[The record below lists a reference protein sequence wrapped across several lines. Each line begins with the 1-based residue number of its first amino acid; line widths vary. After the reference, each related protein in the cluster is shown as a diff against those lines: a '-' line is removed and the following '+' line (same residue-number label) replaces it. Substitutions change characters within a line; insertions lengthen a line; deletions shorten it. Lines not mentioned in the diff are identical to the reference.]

1 MYDIHKYFTQKFQII
16 FYQNMSK
23 IKKPLQPLNRLFALL
38 VKQKA
43 SQVAVANTLGISS
56 QSVGYYMRGR
66 KIPIE
71 VIEKWEEKY
80 GQNLIAMS
88 KTEFETQN
96 ETPVSRETNNSVAME
111 VIRGFEKLDPNIGYK
126 VLGNE
131 NYIVFHK
138 KTYDEMEETLAQNR
152 SVIDMLSRASFE
164 LTLSNKKLA
173 DSVEEAIKLA
183 KASNKK
189 KI

>member
-1 MYDIHKYFTQKFQII
+1 M
-16 FYQNMSK
+16 
-23 IKKPLQPLNRLFALL
+23 NRLNQVFIEL
-38 VKQKA
+38 VKKKGKQVEVAKA
-43 SQVAVANTLGISS
+43 LGISS
-56 QSVGYYMRGR
+56 QRLGNYMRGR
-66 KIPIE
+66 TIPTD
-71 VIEKWEEKY
+71 VIRSWKKAYNQDLLKLSETEE
-80 GQNLIAMS
+80 
-88 KTEFETQN
+88 TEETS
-96 ETPVSRETNNSVAME
+96 THVSRETKHETVME
-111 VIRGFEKLDPNIGYK
+111 LIRGFEKLDPNIGYK
-126 VLGNE
+126 VLGND